1 MKKIYIIAKIAL
13 ICGIGLSVG
22 AYAMQGTNIWDKI
35 FNKDIDNITFDEL
48 KTARDELIKSELS
61 PEEFDERGKKLK
73 EAIIEKE
80 KELPEISDKK
90 QDIDTLIERI
100 KRDIAFFEESIKYDQ
115 TINDKV
121 RERQEIHLEKLKKFL
136 PLVETKEKSYE
147 EYFSEYENL
156 RLKYIEDYKKLRD

>member
-1 MKKIYIIAKIAL
+1 MKKIYIIATIAL

-100 KRDIAFFEESIKYDQ
+100 KRDIAF
-115 TINDKV
+115 
-121 RERQEIHLEKLKKFL
+121 LK
-136 PLVETKEKSYE
+136 
-147 EYFSEYENL
+147 
-156 RLKYIEDYKKLRD
+156 RA